1 MRTCLKSWRAI
12 LELTATLLQR
22 FWLPGPSHIVLHTK
36 SIYTNSN
43 SFQTWP
49 CLHQPCAVLLHVLL
63 SLLRSLPSSGS
74 CSSFASSFWSSWIS
88 SCLSSFCSSCSFCL
102 SFLHPWQQVPRSFHS
117 SLSPSWTSWPSHA
130 WSSQHTQRVAGKPA
144 LAATEENNTQHEPP
158 EQWMMKSSRNHCRS
172 LTHRSTH
179 PRMQHAFV

>member
-1 MRTCLKSWRAI
+1 MSEI
-12 LELTATLLQR
+12 LASN
-22 FWLPGPSHIVLHTK
+22 PGIDCNFVA
-36 SIYTNSN
+36 
-43 SFQTWP
+43 
-49 CLHQPCAVLLHVLL
+49 AVLVAWTKPHCVTYKEHLHKFQFISNLALFASALRCFAACFAFSSSVSSFFLVLVLL
-63 SLLRSLPSSGS
+63 LLLLFGLLG
-74 CSSFASSFWSSWIS
+74 FLLV
-88 SCLSSFCSSCSFCL
+88 CLRFCSSCSFCL